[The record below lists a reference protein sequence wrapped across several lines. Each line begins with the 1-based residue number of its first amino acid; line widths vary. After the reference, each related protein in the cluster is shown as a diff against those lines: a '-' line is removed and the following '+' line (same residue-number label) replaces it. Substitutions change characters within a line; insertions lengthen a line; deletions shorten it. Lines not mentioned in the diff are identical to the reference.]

1 MDEGKEDKKDEK
13 RLGFEEGNRKL
24 DGLKEKTKRPRRG
37 KEDVVASQDE
47 NQDKRKGKEGDER
60 PKRRKEKTGKRNGE
74 RKREEVEEDEYHLP
88 VPSPQTQTRCLIPPD
103 MDISPLKNQLLIV
116 WKNLPININ

>member
-1 MDEGKEDKKDEK
+1 MDEGKEDKIDEK
-13 RLGFEEGNRKL
+13 RLGFEEGNRRL
-24 DGLKEKTKRPRRG
+24 DGLEETTKRPRRG

-47 NQDKRKGKEGDER
+47 NHDKRRGKEGDETQN
-60 PKRRKEKTGKRNGE
+60 RRKEKTGKRNGE
-74 RKREEVEEDEYHLP
+74 RKMEEDEYHLP
-88 VPSPQTQTRCLIPPD
+88 VPSPQTRCLIPPD

>member
-1 MDEGKEDKKDEK
+1 MDEGKEDKIDEK

-24 DGLKEKTKRPRRG
+24 DGLEEKTKRPRRG

-47 NQDKRKGKEGDER
+47 NHDKRKGKEGDER
-60 PKRRKEKTGKRNGE
+60 KM
-74 RKREEVEEDEYHLP
+74 EEVEEDEYHLP